1 MSSCRFAVV
10 TRTMYRGM
18 TPAETRS
25 LQDVV
30 LTRPTRKMASGSS
43 AQPVGTVHRQGRA
56 ERFLEE
62 PQANQAG
69 APPRGT
75 RAPKLL
81 LAVCGPRATF
91 SPRVERRGTHCI
103 FK

>member
-1 MSSCRFAVV
+1 
-10 TRTMYRGM
+10 M

-43 AQPVGTVHRQGRA
+43 AQPVGTVHRQGQA

-62 PQANQAG
+62 PQADQAG
-69 APPRGT
+69 APPRW
-75 RAPKLL
+75 AHVP
-81 LAVCGPRATF
+81 PSYF
-91 SPRVERRGTHCI
+91 SLCVVPEPHSARG
-103 FK
+103 